1 MIQLWS
7 SDSKIQLLCEEKGGF
22 DFLLVG
28 KQTFFFFFL
37 QVRIIF
43 LQEKAGMQSEAR
55 RE

>member
-1 MIQLWS
+1 MEEKNV
-7 SDSKIQLLCEEKGGF
+7 SKIQLLCKEKVGF

-28 KQTFFFFFL
+28 KQTFLFFFP

-43 LQEKAGMQSEAR
+43 LQEKAGMQSEAK